1 MKVTVNIDCTPEEAR
16 RFMGL
21 PDVAPMQEEMMTYIR
36 ERMMSNL
43 QSMEPETFV
52 KTWLPMSVQGF
63 EQIQK
68 LFWQQMSGMAQGA
81 GKSDEDKEGGG
92 N

>member
-16 RFMGL
+16 QFMGL
-21 PDVAPMQEEMMTYIR
+21 PDVSPMQEEMMTYIR

-43 QSMEPETFV
+43 QGMEPETFV

-68 LFWQQMSGMAQGA
+68 MFWQQMTGMAQGNGGAKDDDGKA
-81 GKSDEDKEGGG
+81 G
-92 N
+92 